1 MEQLCAVGSIRASG
15 AKALNQILSVPP
27 DQNSSSLKASEGEV
41 PEQDAV
47 ALLAHLKAN
56 SERLLAA
63 LEAAAIQA
71 KPAPWSIAFYNS
83 LAASR

>member
-1 MEQLCAVGSIRASG
+1 
-15 AKALNQILSVPP
+15 
-27 DQNSSSLKASEGEV
+27 V

-71 KPAPWSIAFYNS
+71 KPAPWSIAFSNS